1 MWTVMSVPTT
11 LVSASPMYNNL
22 GVMAWQTFV
31 TLQTALMSK
40 TAKKGTINLNT
51 IAEYIE
57 VLVECRLLKHD
68 PIPTFIL

>member
-40 TAKKGTINLNT
+40 TAKKGTLNLNT

-57 VLVECRLLKHD
+57 VVVECRLLKHD

>member
-1 MWTVMSVPTT
+1 MSVPTT

-40 TAKKGTINLNT
+40 TAKKGTLNLNT

-57 VLVECRLLKHD
+57 VVVECRLLKHD